1 MDHSRGGGGGGG
13 VGMSGKDNVLVP
25 GEWGVYMR

>member
-1 MDHSRGGGGGGG
+1 MDHSRGGGGGG